1 MSPFSPGNPFVGEG
15 LPGGYTMDT
24 SEAPELMDAPP
35 TQPATPKRR
44 IHVADKGKRAER
56 QLAKWWQAH
65 GFPDAARHVKTGD
78 RFTPDEGD
86 LVLVHGDFRLVIEV
100 KHHAGGLT
108 DGQVTEYGQKLVR
121 KQVPQ
126 SKGTMGI
133 LVERRDRASD
143 AGRWWVHL
151 DPEDFACLLV
161 PINPE
166 FNFGGP
172 ASAWQP
178 LACRTTV
185 GYFAR
190 RLTEAGLA
198 GPWNAAI

>member
-1 MSPFSPGNPFVGEG
+1 VTQFSPGNPFVGDG
-15 LPGGYTMDT
+15 LPG
-24 SEAPELMDAPP
+24 
-35 TQPATPKRR
+35 ATAKKR
-44 IHVADKGKRAER
+44 INVGDKGKRAER
-56 QLAKWWQAH
+56 QLAVWWRAH

-86 LVLVHGDFRLVIEV
+86 LVLVHGDFRLVVEV

-126 SKGTMGI
+126 SNGSMGI
-133 LVERRDRASD
+133 LVERRDRVSD
-143 AGRWWVHL
+143 PGCWWVHL
-151 DPEDFACLLV
+151 DPTHFALLEIEGV
-161 PINPE
+161 RPIPV
-166 FNFGGP
+166 GP
-172 ASAWQP
+172 WVP

-190 RLTEAGLA
+190 LLTNAGLA
-198 GPWNAAI
+198 GPHTTEE